1 MFNSGSIYIFVLYH
15 FCIKILRTHN
25 TLATINNTLESC
37 RWMNSKYTSIFLIKC
52 SNLAVYYL
60 MVSTTVYGGYFTLM
74 CVYSCGCVCF
84 VSVHILLCEC
94 MFVCLCNCFYLC
106 EWYWDIHTC
115 WYIIKK
121 TGHYSDGSAPMSEW
135 QRLPW
140 RCLQTLLPPFSLSS
154 PQAEGLVGR
163 GGQSIHNRTD
173 ITLFGS

>member
-1 MFNSGSIYIFVLYH
+1 
-15 FCIKILRTHN
+15 
-25 TLATINNTLESC
+25 
-37 RWMNSKYTSIFLIKC
+37 
-52 SNLAVYYL
+52 

-94 MFVCLCNCFYLC
+94 MFVCLCNCLC

-121 TGHYSDGSAPMSEW
+121 TGHSSDGSAPMSEW

-154 PQAEGLVGR
+154 PQAEGLVGGEDNRFTIEPTLLCLEANALSTELEER
-163 GGQSIHNRTD
+163 GGEKEGEKTHTTKTSRRVCCGEEKKGLYWGGKHVLGEEIN
-173 ITLFGS
+173 